1 MPLKSCP
8 FLTDCAEGHRVLVA
22 LVVLCASIAAAPTY
36 GEACKLAKMAE
47 FPITM
52 TNMRP
57 LMTAKINDADVQFL
71 VDSGAFY
78 SMLSAPSA
86 SELKLSTYPAP
97 YGFYLTGVGGGRAD
111 ASITKVKVFTL
122 AGVALHDVLFL
133 VGGGE
138 VGAGSIG
145 VLGQNVLHMA
155 DVEYDLGQG
164 SVRLMRP
171 QDCRNTILAYWVDGT
186 ASPFS
191 VIDIERTTPRI
202 PQTQGFASI
211 NGTRIRVTFD
221 TGAGNSVLSLRA
233 AARVGIKPD
242 SPGVVY
248 AGPIHGIGK
257 NSIPSYI
264 APFSSFKIGDEE
276 IQNTRLRIADIDLPN
291 ADMLLGPDFFLSHRI
306 YVANGQHKLYFTYN
320 GGPVFNLA
328 GAKYPQAQT
337 DPASDASATE
347 SKAAGGEAEDA
358 AAYSRRGTALAAR
371 QDFDHA
377 IAALT
382 RACELA
388 PDHSEYFYQRAIV
401 YRQMKQPALAV
412 ADLDQAL
419 KLKPDDLRALVSRA
433 ELLIQARKN
442 PQAIADLNS
451 ADAVAPKQADERYA
465 MAGAYARAELLPE
478 AVAQYDLWI
487 ASHADDARLP
497 EALNSRCW
505 MRALGGAE
513 LALALEDCNAALKRA
528 EKGSP
533 LYAKVADSRGL
544 VLLRMGEYDK
554 SIADYDAS
562 LKINPRNAWSLY
574 GRGIDEL
581 RKHKAPEGQADIAQA
596 TAAWAGV
603 AAEFNRRG
611 IAP

>member
-1 MPLKSCP
+1 MPLMSCLILKE
-8 FLTDCAEGHRVLVA
+8 FAVGHRVLRG
-22 LVVLCASIAAAPTY
+22 LVVLCVSIAVAPAY
-36 GEACKLAKMAE
+36 GGTCKLGKMAE

-57 LMTAKINDADVQFL
+57 LVTAKINDADVQLL

-86 SELKLSTYPAP
+86 SELKLSTRPAP
-97 YGFYLTGVGGGRAD
+97 FGFYLTGVGGGRAD
-111 ASITKVKVFTL
+111 ASIAKVKVFTL
-122 AGVALHDVLFL
+122 AGVPLHDVEFL
-133 VGGGE
+133 VGGSE

-164 SVRLMRP
+164 FVRLMHP
-171 QDCRNTILAYWVDGT
+171 EDCRNAILAYWVNGT
-186 ASPFS
+186 TTPYS
-191 VIDIERTTPRI
+191 VIDIERTTPQN
-202 PQTQGFASI
+202 PQTQSFASI
-211 NGTRIRVTFD
+211 NGTKIRVTFD

-242 SPGVVY
+242 SPGVVS
-248 AGPIHGIGK
+248 AGPMYGIGK
-257 NSIPSYI
+257 NLIPTYI
-264 APFSSFKIGDEE
+264 APFPSFKIGDEE

-328 GAKYPQAQT
+328 GAKYPKAQT
-337 DPASDASATE
+337 DPASDASTAP
-347 SKAAGGEAEDA
+347 SKEASAETEDA

-371 QDFDHA
+371 RDFDQA

-388 PDHSEYFYQRAIV
+388 PDHPEYFYQRAIV
-401 YRQMKQPALAV
+401 YWQMKRPAPAM
-412 ADLDQAL
+412 ADLDRAL
-419 KLKPDDLRALVSRA
+419 KLKPDDLRALVARA
-433 ELLIQARKN
+433 ELLLQAGEKPR
-442 PQAIADLNS
+442 AIADLDA

-465 MAGAYARAELLPE
+465 MARAYELADFSTP
-478 AVAQYDLWI
+478 AIAQYDLWI
-487 ASHADDARLP
+487 TSHADDARLP
-497 EALNSRCW
+497 VALNSRCW
-505 MRALGGAE
+505 VRALGGAD

-528 EKGSP
+528 DKATP
-533 LYAKVADSRGL
+533 FYAKVADSRGL

-581 RKHKAPEGQADIAQA
+581 RKHKTLEGQADIARA
-596 TAAWAGV
+596 TAVWADV
-603 AAEFNRRG
+603 AEQFKRRG